1 MLKTHGTPVAASRSI
16 VARVIG
22 CVVLAAALPGCASLT
37 GSEIQ
42 NLSLTVSDDKSEQV
56 KDAQCTLRNDKGTWQ
71 AKAPG
76 FVDVRRSSEDLV
88 VECQKE
94 GAPNGILRAIS
105 RAAGGMFGNILFGGG
120 IGAIIDHNKGTG
132 YNYPDNLPVVLGQSV
147 MVDRAHQNQVAAES
161 PK

>member
-1 MLKTHGTPVAASRSI
+1 M
-16 VARVIG
+16 VIA
-22 CVVLAAALPGCASLT
+22 VVMPGCASLT

-42 NLSLTVSDDKSEQV
+42 SLSLTVSDDKSQQV

-105 RAAGGMFGNILFGGG
+105 RAAGGMFGNIIFGGG

-132 YNYPDNLPVVLGQSV
+132 YNYPDNLPVVMGKSV
-147 MVDRAHQNQVAAES
+147 MVDRAEQNAAAEKDPQAAS
-161 PK
+161 NDPKQAAEIPK